1 MYYAKKSV
9 ILHPIWSITKVNKTI
24 KQHISGEELANTLT
38 HLFPLVASL
47 FVIKPLVRLAL
58 TDDYYALA
66 GTLIFLLGMI
76 QMFASSTIYHAVQE
90 PSIKARLRIL
100 DHIAIYFMIAGSYS
114 LLCLYVVRGWVGWTL
129 FIFLWSCVAAG
140 ILGKVIALGK
150 YPNLSLIL
158 YLAMGWVALFILKPM
173 WLNMP
178 HEAFWWIVAE
188 GVFYTAG
195 AYFFHGDEQHKY
207 WHAIWH
213 VFITLGALSHTIA
226 TWIILL

>member
-1 MYYAKKSV
+1 MVDKIS
-9 ILHPIWSITKVNKTI
+9 

-38 HLFPLVASL
+38 HLFPLIGSL
-47 FVIKPLVRLAL
+47 FVIKPLVRLSL
-58 TDDYYALA
+58 THDYYALA
-66 GTLIFLLGMI
+66 GTIIFLMGMI

-140 ILGKVIALGK
+140 IFGKVIALGK

-158 YLAMGWVALFILKPM
+158 YLAMGWVALFIIKPM

-213 VFITLGALSHTIA
+213 VFITLGALCHTIA

>member
-1 MYYAKKSV
+1 M
-9 ILHPIWSITKVNKTI
+9 NKI
-24 KQHISGEELANTLT
+24 SKQHISGEELANTLT

-47 FVIKPLVRLAL
+47 FVIKPLVRLSL
-58 TDDYYALA
+58 THDYYALS
-66 GTLIFLLGMI
+66 GTIIFLLGMI
-76 QMFASSTIYHAVQE
+76 QMFASSTIYHAVQQ
-90 PSIKARLRIL
+90 PAIKARLRIL
-100 DHIAIYFMIAGSYS
+100 DHVAIYFMIAGSYS
-114 LLCLYVVRGWVGWTL
+114 LICLYVVRGWVGWTL

-140 ILGKVIALGK
+140 IIGKMVALGK

-158 YLAMGWVALFILKPM
+158 YLAMGWVALFIIKPM

-178 HEAFWWIVAE
+178 HTAFWWIVAE

-213 VFITLGALSHTIA
+213 VFITLGALCHTIA
-226 TWIILL
+226 TYLILL

>member
-1 MYYAKKSV
+1 MSN
-9 ILHPIWSITKVNKTI
+9 SII
-24 KQHISGEELANTLT
+24 KRWSGEELANTLT

-47 FVIKPLVRLAL
+47 FVIKPLVRLSL
-58 TDDYYALA
+58 THDYYALS
-66 GTLIFLLGMI
+66 GTIIFLLGMI

-140 ILGKVIALGK
+140 IFGKVIALGK

-158 YLAMGWVALFILKPM
+158 YLAMGWVALFIIKPM

-178 HEAFWWIVAE
+178 HTAFWWIVAE

-213 VFITLGALSHTIA
+213 VFITLGALCHTIA

>member
-1 MYYAKKSV
+1 MSN
-9 ILHPIWSITKVNKTI
+9 SII
-24 KQHISGEELANTLT
+24 KRWSGEELANTLT
-38 HLFPLVASL
+38 HLFPLIGSL
-47 FVIKPLVRLAL
+47 FVIKPLVRLSL
-58 TDDYYALA
+58 THDYYALS
-66 GTLIFLLGMI
+66 GTIIFLLGMI

-140 ILGKVIALGK
+140 IFGKVIALGK

-158 YLAMGWVALFILKPM
+158 YLAMGWVALFIIKPM

-178 HEAFWWIVAE
+178 HTAFWWIVAE

-213 VFITLGALSHTIA
+213 VFITLGALCHTIA

>member
-1 MYYAKKSV
+1 MSN
-9 ILHPIWSITKVNKTI
+9 SII
-24 KQHISGEELANTLT
+24 KHWSGEELANTLT
-38 HLFPLVASL
+38 HLLPLIGSL

-140 ILGKVIALGK
+140 IFGKVIALGK

-158 YLAMGWVALFILKPM
+158 YLAMGWVALFIIKPM

-178 HEAFWWIVAE
+178 HTAFWWIVAE

-213 VFITLGALSHTIA
+213 VFITLGALCHTIA

>member
-1 MYYAKKSV
+1 MSN
-9 ILHPIWSITKVNKTI
+9 SII
-24 KQHISGEELANTLT
+24 KRWSGEELANTLT
-38 HLFPLVASL
+38 HLFPLIGSL

-140 ILGKVIALGK
+140 IFGKVIALGK

-158 YLAMGWVALFILKPM
+158 YLAMGWVALFIIKPM

-178 HEAFWWIVAE
+178 HTAFWWIVAE

-213 VFITLGALSHTIA
+213 VFITLGALCHTIA

>member
-1 MYYAKKSV
+1 MVDKIS
-9 ILHPIWSITKVNKTI
+9 

-38 HLFPLVASL
+38 HLFPLIGSL

-140 ILGKVIALGK
+140 IFGKVIALGK

-158 YLAMGWVALFILKPM
+158 YLAMGWVALFIIKPM

-178 HEAFWWIVAE
+178 HTAFWWIVAE

-213 VFITLGALSHTIA
+213 VFITLGALCHTIA

>member
-1 MYYAKKSV
+1 MSN
-9 ILHPIWSITKVNKTI
+9 SII
-24 KQHISGEELANTLT
+24 KRWSGEELANTLT
-38 HLFPLVASL
+38 HLFPLIGSL

-58 TDDYYALA
+58 TNDYYALA

-140 ILGKVIALGK
+140 IFGKVIALGK

-178 HEAFWWIVAE
+178 HTAFWWIVAE

-213 VFITLGALSHTIA
+213 VFITLGALCHTIA

>member
-1 MYYAKKSV
+1 MA
-9 ILHPIWSITKVNKTI
+9 
-24 KQHISGEELANTLT
+24 
-38 HLFPLVASL
+38 
-47 FVIKPLVRLAL
+47 LAL
-58 TDDYYALA
+58 DYYALA
-66 GTLIFLLGMI
+66 GTIIFLLGMI
-76 QMFASSTIYHAVQE
+76 QMFAASTFYHAVNE
-90 PSIKARLRIL
+90 PAVKARLRIL

-129 FIFLWSCVAAG
+129 FIFLWTCVAAG
-140 ILGKVIALGK
+140 IIGKMLALGK

-158 YLAMGWVALFILKPM
+158 YLAMGWVALFIIKPM

-178 HEAFWWIVAE
+178 HAAFWWIVAE

-213 VFITLGALSHTIA
+213 VFITLGALCHTIA
-226 TWIILL
+226 TYWILQP

>member
-1 MYYAKKSV
+1 MVDKIS
-9 ILHPIWSITKVNKTI
+9 

-38 HLFPLVASL
+38 HLFPLIGSL

-140 ILGKVIALGK
+140 IFGKVIALGK

-226 TWIILL
+226 TYLILL

>member
-1 MYYAKKSV
+1 MVDKIS
-9 ILHPIWSITKVNKTI
+9 

-38 HLFPLVASL
+38 HLLPLIGSL

-140 ILGKVIALGK
+140 IFGKVIALGK

-213 VFITLGALSHTIA
+213 VFITLGALCHTIA

>member
-1 MYYAKKSV
+1 MVDKIS
-9 ILHPIWSITKVNKTI
+9 

-38 HLFPLVASL
+38 HLFPLIGSF

-90 PSIKARLRIL
+90 PGIKARLRIL

-140 ILGKVIALGK
+140 IFGKVIALGK

-158 YLAMGWVALFILKPM
+158 YLAMGWVALFIIKPM

-178 HEAFWWIVAE
+178 HTAFWWIVAE

-213 VFITLGALSHTIA
+213 VFITLGALCHTIA

>member
-1 MYYAKKSV
+1 MSN
-9 ILHPIWSITKVNKTI
+9 SII
-24 KQHISGEELANTLT
+24 KRWSGEELANTLT
-38 HLFPLVASL
+38 HLLPLIGSL

-140 ILGKVIALGK
+140 IFGKVIALGK

-158 YLAMGWVALFILKPM
+158 YLAMGWVALFIIKPM

-178 HEAFWWIVAE
+178 HTAFWWIVAE

-213 VFITLGALSHTIA
+213 VFITLGALCHTIA

>member
-1 MYYAKKSV
+1 MSN
-9 ILHPIWSITKVNKTI
+9 SII
-24 KQHISGEELANTLT
+24 KRWSGEELANTLT
-38 HLFPLVASL
+38 HLLPLIGSV

-140 ILGKVIALGK
+140 IFGKVIALGK

-158 YLAMGWVALFILKPM
+158 YLAMGWVALFIIKPM

-178 HEAFWWIVAE
+178 HTAFWWIVAE

-213 VFITLGALSHTIA
+213 VFITLGALCHTIA